1 MARARIPNI
10 NFTIPLEEQV
20 RAAAQ
25 GLPAFIKR
33 SRWLEILMQELEL
46 HLEDFHRREMEPVAK
61 GLKAVTLILRE
72 SSQGQ
77 HRRRRL
83 KGALKD
89 LSSKVRRYNRNR
101 ERFLRTLDLSP
112 LNGKIKDFHR
122 YYVIEREAFCHTTV
136 RPEVLSRWRPL
147 ELSDVENRLPPL
159 PEP

>member
-1 MARARIPNI
+1 MARARIPNV
-10 NFTIPLEEQV
+10 NFTISLEEQV

-33 SRWLEILMQELEL
+33 SRWLEFLMQELEL
-46 HLEDFHRREMEPVAK
+46 QLTDFHRREMEPVAR

-72 SSQGQ
+72 GSRGRP
-77 HRRRRL
+77 RRRQL

-89 LSSKVRRYNRNR
+89 LSSRVRRYNRNR
-101 ERFLRTLDLSP
+101 ERFLRSLDLSP
-112 LNGKIKDFHR
+112 LNGKIEDFHR

-147 ELSDVENRLPPL
+147 ESRDLEQRLPPL